1 MYERYEHLTFSLDGA
16 VLTLGLNNPPLNS
29 GGKGLHR
36 ELSLVFR
43 EISHDRSVNIVIL
56 TGEGRAFSAGGDL
69 KELLSER
76 VSGTY
81 PEWPELMLEAREIIL
96 SILDCRQPIIA
107 KVNGPAIGL
116 GATLALCCDLVFAAD
131 NARIAD
137 PHVALGLTAGDGAA
151 ILWPQLIGFHRAK
164 QYLLTG
170 EPLTGKKAA
179 EIGLVNGS
187 APAEELDALVA
198 TWAGKIAALPPRAI
212 ASTKRAINLPLLREA
227 VSSMDASLGLETT
240 ARLSEDHLEALTA
253 IVEKRPGT
261 FVGR

>member
-1 MYERYEHLTFSLDGA
+1 M
-16 VLTLGLNNPPLNS
+16 
-29 GGKGLHR
+29 
-36 ELSLVFR
+36 
-43 EISHDRSVNIVIL
+43 IL

-107 KVNGPAIGL
+107 KVN
-116 GATLALCCDLVFAAD
+116 D
-131 NARIAD
+131 
-137 PHVALGLTAGDGAA
+137 AA

-179 EIGLVNGS
+179 
-187 APAEELDALVA
+187 
-198 TWAGKIAALPPRAI
+198 LPPRAN